1 MNAEEGIK
9 KKDVSIYLCLCPDSR
24 VRQLRYAGSAVGFE
38 LVTGLTKVLN
48 GLQAKLSTL
57 EAHMKPSKRKRKDAP
72 SEQQEQYEK
81 FQDKVYAKA
90 CEPSS
95 PFFLRIRSPSYI
107 VHLVHEQVSQV
118 KEAIN
123 NIEKNV
129 FQERF
134 RDTFY
139 RIRYVPSTRLSK

>member
-1 MNAEEGIK
+1 MHSCLLHMDVEELK
-9 KKDVSIYLCLCPDSR
+9 KGTFQSTCAFRPDSR

-38 LVTGLTKVLN
+38 LVTGFTKVLN

-90 CEPSS
+90 
-95 PFFLRIRSPSYI
+95 R
-107 VHLVHEQVSQV
+107 VS
-118 KEAIN
+118 
-123 NIEKNV
+123 
-129 FQERF
+129 
-134 RDTFY
+134 
-139 RIRYVPSTRLSK
+139 